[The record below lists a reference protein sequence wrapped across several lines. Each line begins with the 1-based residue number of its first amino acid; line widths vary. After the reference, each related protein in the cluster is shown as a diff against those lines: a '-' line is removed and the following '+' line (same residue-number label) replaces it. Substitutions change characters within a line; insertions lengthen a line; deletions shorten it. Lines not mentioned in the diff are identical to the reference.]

1 MKLEG
6 VLVATTTPFRDGK
19 LDREALHRHLGFLAD
34 AGVQGFVP
42 CGTTGESPTL
52 SRDERRAVIGASLE
66 IARARGLSVVAGCG
80 GNSTAAVLE
89 LLREAE
95 EMGVDGTLVVTPY
108 YNKPTPAGLTAHYET
123 LADQARTPLIL
134 YHVPGR
140 TGVSLPLETVAGLF
154 RHPRIGGIKEA
165 SGQHAYWLGLAAIA
179 KESGKTI
186 FAGDDDAYATIQAL
200 GGRGIISASAN
211 AVPAAFARLHRLM
224 TEGNWEAAF
233 DLQVRL
239 APLVRAFFSETS
251 PGPLKFALKQFRGET
266 GELRLPLVPAGEATQ
281 ALVAREWDRFQSSES
296 RA

>member
-6 VLVATTTPFRDGK
+6 VLVATTTPFRAGQ
-19 LDREALHRHLGFLAD
+19 LDLETLKRHLVFLAD
-34 AGVQGFVP
+34 SGVNGFVP

-52 SRDERRAVIGASLE
+52 TRDERRAVIGTTRE
-66 IARARGLSVVAGCG
+66 VARTRGLSVVAGCG
-80 GNSTAAVLE
+80 GNSTAGVLE
-89 LLREAE
+89 LLKEAE
-95 EMGVDGTLVVTPY
+95 ELGVDGTLVVTPY
-108 YNKPTPAGLTAHYET
+108 YNKPTPAGLVAHYET

-140 TGVSLPLETVAGLF
+140 TGVSLPLDTVARLF
-154 RHPRIGGIKEA
+154 RHPHIGGIKEA
-165 SGQHAYWLGLAAIA
+165 SGQHAYWLGLAALA
-179 KESGKTI
+179 KETGKTI

-224 TEGNWEAAF
+224 TDGDWAAAF

-251 PGPLKFALKQFRGET
+251 PGPLKFALKKYRGET
-266 GELRLPLVPAGEATQ
+266 GELRLPLVPVGEATEN
-281 ALVAREWDRFQSSES
+281 LVAREWDRFQNSEP

>member
-1 MKLEG
+1 MILEG
-6 VLVATTTPFRDGK
+6 VLVATTTPFRAGK
-19 LDREALHRHLGFLAD
+19 LDRQALERHLVFLAD

-52 SRDERRAVIGASLE
+52 SREERRAIIGATLE
-66 IARARGLSVVAGCG
+66 VARARGLSVIAGCG
-80 GNSTAAVLE
+80 GNSTPSVLE
-89 LLREAE
+89 LVKEAE
-95 EMGVDGTLVVTPY
+95 ELGVDGTLVVTPY
-108 YNKPTPAGLTAHYET
+108 YNKPTPAGLVAHYET
-123 LADQARTPLIL
+123 LADQARSPLIL

-140 TGVSLPLETVAGLF
+140 TGVSIPLETVAHLF

-165 SGQHAYWLGLAAIA
+165 SGQHSYWLGLAALA

-211 AVPAAFARLHRLM
+211 AVPATFARMHRLM

-233 DLQVRL
+233 TLQVRL

-251 PGPLKFALKQFRGET
+251 PGPLKFFLKKYRGET
-266 GELRLPLVPAGEATQ
+266 GELRLPLVPVGEATE
-281 ALVAREWDRFQSSES
+281 ALVAREWDRFQSAEP